1 MSSSGSGG
9 FWKRVGSF
17 VKNPTRD
24 WALTDE
30 QALQEHE
37 NREKAKA
44 RDDRKRQDDFIRKRE
59 LDGLRRLRKRELTD
73 LPMDDSLQTDVPDIT
88 APPAG
93 AAGRDETLRKINE
106 IERSM
111 SSESLIASA
120 KSRFAPSRPMTRAPM
135 TQAPVNSP
143 YATTT
148 LDSSLGAGKAPA
160 TDTPPATV
168 GGPATTAAPAVLDT
182 LPLEPRRTVP
192 PVTPPPA
199 ADDQLTVAAATRLSP
214 DAVIGNPPPSGE
226 SWLRSSNDFVPSAF
240 FAVEVHEALSSNPLF
255 DQAVMDFA
263 NGDDAAAE
271 SALREA
277 ISNCSDLDSEKE
289 LWLALFDLFRA
300 AGQIYKFE
308 ALVTDFVGRFQTSA
322 PMAEDGLSTAAPAT
336 APAAAAAFKPSL
348 VFSAT
353 LDVAQAERLRKL
365 LLGNPA
371 ALELNFSEMRAIAP
385 AALPVLGDA
394 LHKLNQTRADVTL
407 RGSDGLLALCAA
419 SAPAM
424 QRDADVHWWTVRLEL
439 LRLLGQQEDFD
450 AIALDYCVTYEISP
464 PAWEPSLARV
474 ESDDQPSGQEAAAAG
489 SATEYRHS
497 ALGQSTLGPGS
508 TMTARLQLD
517 GEIVGGSGD
526 FLSPLDKAAKLH
538 DQLSVSM
545 RGLRRI
551 DFSSAGAL
559 LNWAML
565 QHGAGKTLH
574 FTGVHRLIA
583 GLFSILGLHEH
594 ALIQLRRD

>member
-9 FWKRVGSF
+9 FWKRVGEF

-24 WALTDE
+24 WSLTDE
-30 QALQEHE
+30 QALQDHE
-37 NREKAKA
+37 NREKVKA
-44 RDDRKRQDDFIRKRE
+44 REDQKRQDDFIRKRE

-73 LPMDDSLQTDVPDIT
+73 LPLDDNLRTDMPDIT

-93 AAGRDETLRKINE
+93 TAGRDETLRKINE

-111 SSESLIASA
+111 SGESVIASA
-120 KSRFAPSRPMTRAPM
+120 KQRFAPSRPMTETPARAL
-135 TQAPVNSP
+135 

-148 LDSSLGAGKAPA
+148 LDSSLAPGRQA
-160 TDTPPATV
+160 QATV
-168 GGPATTAAPAVLDT
+168 GAAAGAPETAVAPSMLGATSVKAGPTTTPAP
-182 LPLEPRRTVP
+182 RQ
-192 PVTPPPA
+192 PA
-199 ADDQLTVAAATRLSP
+199 SDDHQLTVAAATRLSP
-214 DAVIGNPPPSGE
+214 DALAATPPAPTGE

-277 ISNCSDLDSEKE
+277 ISNCGDLDSEKE

-300 AGQIYKFE
+300 SGQIDKFE
-308 ALVTDFVGRFQTSA
+308 ALVVDFVGRFQTSA
-322 PMAEDGLSTAAPAT
+322 PMAEDGLSAAAPAPA
-336 APAAAAAFKPSL
+336 APAAAAFKPSL
-348 VFSAT
+348 LFSAT
-353 LDVAQAERLRKL
+353 LDVPQAERLRKL
-365 LLGNPA
+365 LLGNPP
-371 ALELNFSEMRAIAP
+371 ALELNFSEVRGIAA
-385 AALPVLGDA
+385 AALPTLADA
-394 LHKLNQTRADVTL
+394 LRKLNQTRAVATL
-407 RGSDGLLALCAA
+407 HGADKLLALCATQ
-419 SAPAM
+419 APAM
-424 QRDADVHWWTVRLEL
+424 QRDADPQWWTLRLEL
-439 LRLLGQQEDFD
+439 LRLLGQQDTFD
-450 AIALDYCVTYEISP
+450 AVALDYCVTYEISP
-464 PAWEPSLARV
+464 PTWEASLARV
-474 ESDDQPSGQEAAAAG
+474 ESDDLRPEQKVAPAAG
-489 SATEYRHS
+489 SATEFQHS
-497 ALGQSTLGPGS
+497 GLGQATPGPGS
-508 TMTARLQLD
+508 TRSAQLQLG
-517 GEIVGGSGD
+517 GEIVGGSSE
-526 FLSPLDKAAKLH
+526 FLGPLDKAVKLH

-545 RGLRRI
+545 RTLRRI

-565 QHGAGKTLH
+565 QHGAGKTLQ

>member
-9 FWKRVGSF
+9 FWKRVGAF

-24 WALTDE
+24 WSLTDE
-30 QALQEHE
+30 QALQDHE
-37 NREKAKA
+37 NREKVKA
-44 RDDRKRQDDFIRKRE
+44 REDQKRQDDFIRKRE

-73 LPMDDSLQTDVPDIT
+73 LPLDDSLQTDVPDLT

-93 AAGRDETLRKINE
+93 TAGRDETLRKINE

-111 SSESLIASA
+111 SGESLIASA
-120 KSRFAPSRPMTRAPM
+120 KSRFAPSRPMTE
-135 TQAPVNSP
+135 APVHPP

-148 LDSSLGAGKAPA
+148 LDSSLAPGRRPQATATAGTAAGTPETPVSPA
-160 TDTPPATV
+160 MLDIVPIEARP
-168 GGPATTAAPAVLDT
+168 TAAPALRQPT
-182 LPLEPRRTVP
+182 
-192 PVTPPPA
+192 

-214 DAVIGNPPPSGE
+214 EALVGNPPPPSGE

-300 AGQIYKFE
+300 SGQIDKFE
-308 ALVTDFVGRFQTSA
+308 ALVVDFVGRFQTSA
-322 PMAEDGLSTAAPAT
+322 PMAEDGLSAATPAPA
-336 APAAAAAFKPSL
+336 APAAASFKPSL

-353 LDVAQAERLRKL
+353 LDVSQAERLRKL
-365 LLGNPA
+365 LLGNPP
-371 ALELNFSEMRAIAP
+371 ALELNFSEVRGIAA
-385 AALPVLGDA
+385 AALPVLADA
-394 LHKLNQTRADVTL
+394 LRKLNQMHAVATLHGADN
-407 RGSDGLLALCAA
+407 LLALCAA
-419 SAPAM
+419 QAPAM
-424 QRDADVHWWTVRLEL
+424 QRDAEPHWWTLRLEL
-439 LRLLGQQEDFD
+439 LRLLGQQDTFD
-450 AIALDYCVTYEISP
+450 AVALDYCVTYEISP
-464 PAWEPSLARV
+464 PTWEPSLARV
-474 ESDDQPSGQEAAAAG
+474 ESDEVRPEQKVAPAAG
-489 SATEYRHS
+489 SATEFQHS
-497 ALGQSTLGPGS
+497 GLGQSTLGAGS
-508 TMTARLQLD
+508 TRSAQLHLG
-517 GEIVGGSGD
+517 GEIVGGSSE
-526 FLSPLDKAAKLH
+526 FLSPLDKAVKLH

-545 RGLRRI
+545 RTLRRI

-565 QHGAGKTLH
+565 QHGAGKTLQ